1 MVPLPALPNLILF
14 PTLFKCPTCLTLPS
28 ISALV
33 KCTHQQDNTLFQPS
47 TILVRFI
54 TTAPFLCEAC
64 PNPSPDAQYIIA
76 LLHSQRIS
84 IFLFGFISYTIF
96 LYHFSLL
103 VLCSWCI
110 EIISFICFLPISN
123 LISYIEL
130 GRCEERK
137 KGNETEKFSFRL
149 WAP

>member
-96 LYHFSLL
+96 FVPLFS
-103 VLCSWCI
+103 I
-110 EIISFICFLPISN
+110 GFMFLMHRN
-123 LISYIEL
+123 YLIHLFLANI
-130 GRCEERK
+130 
-137 KGNETEKFSFRL
+137 
-149 WAP
+149 